1 MILTVPPDEIKDLE
15 KMSQNYYYDRSRDS
29 LTQTLAFFFFSWST
43 RSDYG
48 RGGGGG
54 GADSW
59 DGRPTWKERGS
70 YGGKYRR
77 DGDQSYAPRRD
88 ENQGYWKDGVHHVGN
103 RNPRAERELF
113 GAAEDLDRQHTG
125 INFEKYDDIP
135 VEASGNEVPDAI
147 TSVSEK
153 K

>member
-1 MILTVPPDEIKDLE
+1 MKSKTLE